1 MVLAVSAFTIAM
13 VLFAPVA
20 GWMSER
26 YGAKRFLMWSMA
38 LMVAAQIGASLT
50 PNLEVLVATR
60 TLQGVACSAIP
71 PSVQRTLGVF
81 WPHERGRVM
90 AAWASAIGA
99 GQAVGPPLG
108 GLITETVGWRGI
120 FVFHAALS
128 VCLVVVLRRYVPAVV
143 AGRPPLDASGM
154 TALVA
159 GVGSLV
165 LAGTLAGQRVPLAL
179 EAGLVGLGLAL
190 LVLYAV
196 LSRHNPDA
204 LLTPDMLSDV
214 PYVRSTAAAATAM
227 ATMGVVLVSVSL
239 FLGGPLGLR
248 PGAIGLITFTLA
260 GAMTLF
266 APVSPWLAQRWT
278 SCAVLRGGLVMLV
291 AGPLLLAAVST
302 VLSGGWRLAS
312 ITACLVLV
320 GCGIAA
326 TQSTAGF
333 ALMRSSAAAHG
344 GALGIHNMMR
354 FTGLAVGYAW
364 VAVTYP
370 YGSLYLVHAGPV
382 LLATAT
388 LVLTVVGPPAPP
400 LEEDRVADRR

>member
-1 MVLAVSAFTIAM
+1 MLAVSAFTIAM

-20 GWMSER
+20 GWMSDR
-26 YGAKRFLMWSMA
+26 YGAKRFLGWAMG
-38 LMVAAQIGASLT
+38 LMVVAQIGASLT

-81 WPHERGRVM
+81 WWRERGRVM

-108 GLITETVGWRGI
+108 GLITETLGWRGI
-120 FVFHAALS
+120 FVFQAALT
-128 VCLVVVLRRYVPAVV
+128 VCLVGLLRRHVPAVV

-154 TALVA
+154 TALIA

-165 LAGTLAGQRVPLAL
+165 LAGTLAGQGVPLAL
-179 EAGLVGLGLAL
+179 EASLVGLGLVL
-190 LVLYAV
+190 LVLYAL

-204 LLTPDMLSDV
+204 LLTADMLSDV
-214 PYVRSTAAAATAM
+214 RYVRSTAAAATAM

-248 PGAIGLITFTLA
+248 PGVIGLITFALA

-266 APVSPWLAQRWT
+266 APVSPRLAQRWT
-278 SCAVLRGGLVMLV
+278 PRAVLRGGLVALA
-291 AGPLLLAAVST
+291 AGPLSLAAGST
-302 VLSGGWRLAS
+302 LLSGSWRLAA

-326 TQSTAGF
+326 TQSTAAF
-333 ALMRSSAAAHG
+333 ALMRSSAAAQG
-344 GALGIHNMMR
+344 GALGVHNMMR

-370 YGSLYLVHAGPV
+370 TGSLYLVHAGPV

-388 LVLTVVGPPAPP
+388 LALTVAGGPAPP
-400 LEEDRVADRR
+400 VEEDREVPGR